1 MNRLFDLVPMDS
13 IEEVFKEVLI
23 ILKMISPNFDI
34 SPVSYVFNKAVDL
47 YRGNHPG
54 YQACNTGFHDL
65 RHTTD
70 TFLAMA
76 RLLHGAVID
85 GENLSERL
93 IRLGLIA
100 AILHDSGYIQEDHDT
115 EGTGAKHTV
124 SHIKRSMDF
133 LDAYGAEYG
142 LTDEEIAAGCNMI
155 RCTDLAVDITK
166 IDFSSD
172 KIELLGKILGTADL
186 VAQMADRAYLEK
198 LLFLYYEFSEA
209 GIGDYNSEVDLLRK
223 TVAFYD
229 FIAQRLEKTLDA
241 TDQFLYSHFVARWN
255 IRSNLYQVSI
265 QNQKDYLLKI
275 LEKPSSDPRV
285 FLKREGIVDK
295 LRQKHPQD

>member
-1 MNRLFDLVPMDS
+1 MDS
-13 IEEVFKEVLI
+13 IEEVFKEALI

-34 SPVSYVFNKAVDL
+34 APVSYVFNRTVGL
-47 YRGNHPG
+47 YRGDHPG

-76 RLLHGAVID
+76 RLLHGAVLEGKNI
-85 GENLSERL
+85 SERL
-93 IRLGLIA
+93 IVLGLIA
-100 AILHDSGYIQEDHDT
+100 AILHDAGYIQEDHDN

-133 LDAYGAEYG
+133 LDTYGAEYG
-142 LTDEEIAAGCNMI
+142 LTDEEIAAGCNII

-172 KIELLGKILGTADL
+172 KIELLGKMLGAADL
-186 VAQMADRAYLEK
+186 VAQMADRTYLEK

-209 GIGDYNSEVDLLRK
+209 RVGDYNGEVDLLRK

-285 FLKREGIVDK
+285 FLRREGIVDK
-295 LRQKHPQD
+295 VRKKYPQD

>member
-209 GIGDYNSEVDLLRK
+209 GIGDYNGEVDLLRK